1 MGGQV
6 VVEVLAGTHN
16 RSGKG
21 TEEASN
27 TGIEEGGPS
36 VENKGHCS
44 MGAVSVRMECVCETG
59 VGVLE
64 MGEAASGELVIDKGT
79 LSTR

>member
-1 MGGQV
+1 M
-6 VVEVLAGTHN
+6 LAGTHN
-16 RSGKG
+16 KFGNG

-44 MGAVSVRMECVCETG
+44 IGAVSVGVECVGAARVE
-59 VGVLE
+59 VLE
-64 MGEAASGELVIDKGT
+64 TGEAASGELVTDRGT